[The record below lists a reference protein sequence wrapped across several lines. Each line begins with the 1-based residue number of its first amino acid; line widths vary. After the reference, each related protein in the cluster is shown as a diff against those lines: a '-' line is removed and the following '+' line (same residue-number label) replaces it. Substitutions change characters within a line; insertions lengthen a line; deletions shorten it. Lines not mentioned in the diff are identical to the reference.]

1 MPMTEASLELRE
13 KGERVGQIGGIT
25 GRFMKKMD
33 VSVLGGISGIRI
45 HSIRTGIKA
54 KAPYIPQPII
64 RSPQHYVR
72 HRKRINLCVNK

>member
-33 VSVLGGISGIRI
+33 TSVFGGISGIRI
-45 HSIRTGIKA
+45 HSIRSGIKA

-64 RSPQHYVR
+64 RSPQHYAK
-72 HRKRINLCVNK
+72 HRKRTNLCAKK